1 MLKTNGL
8 RYDQKINLL
17 IGGFFAILLGILITV
32 YLYVNASPNI
42 QLSQTINAGTLS
54 TDVLDASRNSVTSPT
69 ASFTAVPFSFDCQT
83 ATGTLGTNTQR
94 LYVLN
99 PSAASNGWTLTIAAT
114 SGATSTWTNGA
125 SSTYDFNDAGGS
137 GCTDSGDTD
146 TVGGQLTINPAVGTL
161 TADCTTCSNSNISKG
176 TSTAFVEGTTN
187 SVTLLNAASNAD
199 PVGRWYLTGVGLSQQ
214 IPGEQPASTYTI
226 SLTITVTAS

>member
-32 YLYVNASPNI
+32 YLYVNASPDI

-54 TDVLDASRNSVTSPT
+54 TDVLDASRNAVASPSVT
-69 ASFTAVPFSFDCQT
+69 FGAVPFSFDCQA
-83 ATGTLGTNTQR
+83 ATGTLGTNSQR
-94 LYVLN
+94 LYVIN
-99 PSAASNGWTLTIAAT
+99 PSAATNGWTLTIAAT
-114 SGATSTWTNGA
+114 NAATDLWTNGT
-125 SSTYDFNDAGGS
+125 STYDFNDAGGS

-146 TVGGQLTINPAVGTL
+146 TVGGQLTVDPSVGTL

-176 TSTAFVEGTTN
+176 SSSAFDEGTTD
-187 SVTLLNAASNAD
+187 SITLLNAASSSD
-199 PVGRWYLTGVGLSQQ
+199 DVGRWYLTGVGLSQQ